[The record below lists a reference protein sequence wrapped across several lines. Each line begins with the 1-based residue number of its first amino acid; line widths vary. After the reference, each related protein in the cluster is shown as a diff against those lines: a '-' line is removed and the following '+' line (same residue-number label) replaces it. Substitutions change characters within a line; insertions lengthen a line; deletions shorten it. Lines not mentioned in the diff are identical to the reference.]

1 MSRKGSAF
9 VEVKASY
16 RAWFGRDG
24 EAIYSLERRSWSMP
38 LAARRRLE
46 YWLAESFAGLTA

>member
-1 MSRKGSAF
+1 M
-9 VEVKASY
+9 EVKASY